1 MEIENQLAGLENSTL
16 YDADS
21 GFLNRQGKDAIGV
34 QEQFT
39 PTWERG
45 QAQIVASAPRHLRQ
59 WAEQAAGC
67 RRQGADRILNRHP
80 MRALERYHVQPT
92 APLCDG
98 PTDHAGLATPNPA
111 RPHDDTAPPRTH
123 TQP

>member
-59 WAEQAAGC
+59 WAEQAAGR
-67 RRQGADRILNRHP
+67 RRQGADRILMRHS
-80 MRALERYHVQPT
+80 MRESRSEE
-92 APLCDG
+92 
-98 PTDHAGLATPNPA
+98 
-111 RPHDDTAPPRTH
+111 H
-123 TQP
+123 TSELQSLMRISYAVFCLKKK

>member
-1 MEIENQLAGLENSTL
+1 MPAPDTSGLQAVAGVFGKIAQAEQDKANTAAQMEIENQLAGLENSTL

-45 QAQIVASAPRHLRQ
+45 QAQIVANAP
-59 WAEQAAGC
+59 
-67 RRQGADRILNRHP
+67 
-80 MRALERYHVQPT
+80 
-92 APLCDG
+92 APLR
-98 PTDHAGLATPNPA
+98 HSAGEET
-111 RPHDDTAPPRTH
+111 RPHQPGAGRPPMH
-123 TQP
+123 H

>member
-1 MEIENQLAGLENSTL
+1 MENSTL

-21 GFLNRQGKDAIGV
+21 VFLNRQGKDAIGV

-59 WAEQAAGC
+59 WAEPAAGR
-67 RRQGADRILNRHP
+67 RRQGADRILMRHS
-80 MRALERYHVQPT
+80 MRESERYYEQQT
-92 APLCDG
+92 ASLV
-98 PTDHAGLATPNPA
+98 ASAT
-111 RPHDDTAPPRTH
+111 DTAVLNYLDRKSTRLNSSHSCAARMP
-123 TQP
+123 

>member
-21 GFLNRQGKDAIGV
+21 RFLNRQGKDAIGV

-45 QAQIVASAPRHLRQ
+45 QAQLVGSAPRHPRQ
-59 WAEQAAGC
+59 SDEQAAG
-67 RRQGADRILNRHP
+67 RRTQGAARDLIRHQMSP
-80 MRALERYHVQPT
+80 SERSCATQNHPLVTHAPT
-92 APLCDG
+92 
-98 PTDHAGLATPNPA
+98 PT
-111 RPHDDTAPPRTH
+111 
-123 TQP
+123 